1 MTLPGRLLSIAALVA
16 AALCAH
22 AADGYRVVRAYP
34 HDQRAFTQGLVYV
47 DGHLYE
53 STGLEGKSSL
63 RMVNLESGR
72 ILQFHEVPGK
82 FFAEGLTEWR
92 GKLIQL
98 TWQNRI
104 GFVYDR
110 FTFRQL
116 RTFPIPCDGWGL
128 TQNGKNL
135 ILSDGTAKLRFLDPE
150 TFHVKK
156 TITVKD
162 HGVPVTQLNE
172 LEFIHGQIFA
182 NIWHANRIAR
192 IAPDSGK
199 VLGWI
204 DLTGLMPDLAQSNPE
219 AVLNGIAYD
228 PVGDRIFVT
237 GKYWPEVFEIRIV
250 PEETTANIPRRRR

>member
-1 MTLPGRLLSIAALVA
+1 MLVA
-16 AALCAH
+16 AALCAN
-22 AADGYRVVRAYP
+22 ASDGYRVVRAYP
-34 HDQRAFTQGLVYV
+34 HDQRAFTQGLVYA

-53 STGLEGKSSL
+53 STGLEGHSSL

-72 ILQFHEVPGK
+72 ILQFHEVLGK
-82 FFAEGLTEWR
+82 YFAEGLTEWG

-98 TWQNRI
+98 TWQTRL

-128 TQNGKNL
+128 THDKKSL
-135 ILSDGTAKLRFLDPE
+135 ILSDGTASLRFLDPS
-150 TFHVKK
+150 TFRVKK

-172 LEFIHGQIFA
+172 LEYIRGQIFA
-182 NIWHANRIAR
+182 NVWHSNRIAR
-192 IAPDSGK
+192 IAPESGK

-204 DLTGLMPDLAQSNPE
+204 DLTGLMPDLVESNPE

-228 PVGDRIFVT
+228 AVGDRIFVT
-237 GKYWPEVFEIRIV
+237 GKYWPEVFEIRII
-250 PEETTANIPRRRR
+250 PEEPTANTPRRRR

>member
-16 AALCAH
+16 ATLCAH

-135 ILSDGTAKLRFLDPE
+135 ILSDGTEYPEKGRVETIAGLINPE
-150 TFHVKK
+150 TGAATFRA
-156 TITVKD
+156 TFPNPLALIRSGGS
-162 HGVPVTQLNE
+162 GVAAGPSVVV
-172 LEFIHGQIFA
+172 IV
-182 NIWHANRIAR
+182 
-192 IAPDSGK
+192 SS
-199 VLGWI
+199 LG
-204 DLTGLMPDLAQSNPE
+204 
-219 AVLNGIAYD
+219 AVLPSG
-228 PVGDRIFVT
+228 
-237 GKYWPEVFEIRIV
+237 
-250 PEETTANIPRRRR
+250 